1 MIAHEMLPGA
11 ACLEWEV
18 CAGCMSTS
26 PGIQAVPSGTPSH
39 PTAYPQAACISTQKG
54 IRPVRSFRLLPSPQP
69 YTNVRGPSQV
79 QVSVQASRG
88 SDLSPRG
95 PSQVQVSVQVSRAWN
110 LSSSNHQVSSL

>member
-1 MIAHEMLPGA
+1 HEMPPGA

-26 PGIQAVPSGTPSH
+26 PGIQAVPPGMPSH
-39 PTAYPQAACISTQKG
+39 PTAYPQATWIG
-54 IRPVRSFRLLPSPQP
+54 IQP
-69 YTNVRGPSQV
+69 TDVRGPSQV

-95 PSQVQVSVQVSRAWN
+95 PSQVQVLVQVSRARN
-110 LSSSNHQVSSL
+110 LSSSNLELMVSAVK